1 MRKGFSLLI
10 FNFSLR
16 LVSFVNLQRYIGMHV
31 CVGKHSRASN
41 NVKQRFVGCVASAT
55 DNYN

>member
-1 MRKGFSLLI
+1 LI
-10 FNFSLR
+10 FNFSR
-16 LVSFVNLQRYIGMHV
+16 LVSLANLQRYIGVHV
-31 CVGKHSRASN
+31 CVGKHSRTLN